1 MYGVR
6 SSRSQFTHHP
16 ASADRHMYNSMYI
29 PQNTYRGQCVSIA
42 LAETVDTGV
51 AKLPIRPCQGKKSVE
66 GIEFPQRPPPTVDP
80 SMSGWKVGG

>member
-1 MYGVR
+1 MYSVAG
-6 SSRSQFTHHP
+6 
-16 ASADRHMYNSMYI
+16 ASLLITPPVQTGIQQYI

-66 GIEFPQRPPPTVDP
+66 RIEFPQRPPPAVDP